1 MTDNPDGKPKNDF
14 WVLRRIG
21 IIFAALYPVF
31 VGALAIDKLARPSQ
45 YKPWLEVFYGPALTL
60 GSVWM
65 LVAIGAWIE
74 VRFRRG

>member
-1 MTDNPDGKPKNDF
+1 MTDKQGGMPKNDF
-14 WVLRRIG
+14 WVLRRVG

-45 YKPWLEVFYGPALTL
+45 YKPWPEVLYGPALTL